1 MLRYW
6 TAMLTEGHLCSLGRT
21 QAEEHFNGLKANGS
35 LLFSPGVLHS
45 PNTLVPTEA
54 NAFWYRISGEQE
66 WTELNFEKGKTLH
79 HWNESWCIPKLTVKF
94 I

>member
-1 MLRYW
+1 MKNACSG
-6 TAMLTEGHLCSLGRT
+6 TGHLFSLGGT
-21 QAEEHFNGLKANGS
+21 QAEGHFNGLKANGS

-66 WTELNFEKGKTLH
+66 WTELNFDKGKTLRH
-79 HWNESWCIPKLTVKF
+79 CNES
-94 I
+94 